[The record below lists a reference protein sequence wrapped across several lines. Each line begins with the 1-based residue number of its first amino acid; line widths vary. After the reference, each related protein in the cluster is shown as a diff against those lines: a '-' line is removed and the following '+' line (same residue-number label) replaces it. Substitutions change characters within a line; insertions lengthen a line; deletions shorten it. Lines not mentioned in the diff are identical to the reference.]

1 VKHNVP
7 MRIFI
12 SSVRRGLE
20 LERDALPGL
29 IKALGHEPVR
39 FEDFSAQSV
48 PSREAC
54 INGVESSDAYLL
66 LLGPHYG
73 TVFPETGQSATHDEW
88 VAAQRT
94 GIARYVFR
102 KSGSTFDVEQQEF
115 EGSLGDYGSGRF
127 YRTFSDITELQQAVA
142 ASIRELEAAPELLDF
157 EPLHQTVAIR
167 WSGEETSRSQFS
179 SSERCLL
186 EIHVVPINGRPV
198 SARLLE
204 QIGSGLPRHI
214 RDAGLVSAVQGLESN
229 HIEDGVVVQSPPPS
243 RRGGLNETHDGSLAA
258 VMVREAGGTT
268 VTFRLPGDMMGSI
281 LDVKDL
287 SQSIG
292 SALRLAGLIDVTG
305 AARFAIGVGI
315 TSVSMV
321 AVGEAGRGPRNSV
334 GMRFNSAPIH
344 LEPDETV
351 SRAALD
357 RGAGEVASMLARSLV
372 RAFQNSE

>member
-1 VKHNVP
+1 VKHNVQ

-94 GIARYVFR
+94 GISRFVFR
-102 KSGSTFDVEQQEF
+102 KTGVSFDVEQEEF
-115 EGSLGDYGSGRF
+115 ERSLGDYGSGRF
-127 YRTFSDITELQQAVA
+127 YKAFSDIAGLQQAVV
-142 ASIRELEAAPELLDF
+142 ASIRELEAAPGSMDF
-157 EPLHQTVAIR
+157 EPLHETVAVR
-167 WSGEETSRSQFS
+167 WLGDEAARKQFL
-179 SSERCLL
+179 SSERSLL
-186 EIHVVPINGRPV
+186 EVHIVPVHGKPV

-204 QIGSGLPRHI
+204 QVGTGLPGHVRNV
-214 RDAGLVSAVQGLESN
+214 GLVSAAQGLELD
-229 HIEDGVVVQSPPPS
+229 HIEDGVVVQSPPPAH
-243 RRGGLNETHDGSLAA
+243 RGGFHQARDGSLAA
-258 VMVREAGGTT
+258 VMVRKSGGTT
-268 VTFRLPGDMMGSI
+268 VTFRLPGDTMGSI
-281 LDVKDL
+281 LDARELAQD
-287 SQSIG
+287 IA

-305 AARFAIGVGI
+305 AARFAIGIGI
-315 TSVSMV
+315 TSTSMV
-321 AVGEAGRGPRNSV
+321 AVGELGGGPRNSV
-334 GMRFNSAPIH
+334 GMRLSSAPLH

-357 RGAGEVASMLARSLV
+357 RGAAEVASMLARSLL
-372 RAFQNSE
+372 RAFQNSA

>member
-115 EGSLGDYGSGRF
+115 ERSLGDYGSGRF

-157 EPLHQTVAIR
+157 EPLHETVAIR
-167 WSGEETSRSQFS
+167 WSGEETSRNQFS

-198 SARLLE
+198 SVRLLE
-204 QIGSGLPRHI
+204 QVGTGLPRHV
-214 RDAGLVSAVQGLESN
+214 RDAGLVSAAQGLESN
-229 HIEDGVVVQSPPPS
+229 HIEDGVVVKSPPPS
-243 RRGGLNETHDGSLAA
+243 HRGGRNETHDGSLAA
-258 VMVREAGGTT
+258 VMVRKAGGTT
-268 VTFRLPGDMMGSI
+268 VTFRLPGDTMGSI
-281 LDVKDL
+281 LDVNDL
-287 SQSIG
+287 SQNIG

-305 AARFAIGVGI
+305 AGRFAIGVGI

-321 AVGEAGRGPRNSV
+321 AVGEVGRGPRNSV
-334 GMRFNSAPIH
+334 GMRLNSAPIH

>member
-1 VKHNVP
+1 

-54 INGVESSDAYLL
+54 IKGVESSDAYLL
-66 LLGPHYG
+66 ILGPHYG

-115 EGSLGDYGSGRF
+115 ERSLGDYGSGRF
-127 YRTFSDITELQQAVA
+127 YKTFSDISELQQAVA
-142 ASIRELEAAPELLDF
+142 ASIRELEAAPQSLDF
-157 EPLHQTVAIR
+157 EPLHETIAIR
-167 WSGEETSRSQFS
+167 WLGEETSRNQFS

-186 EIHVVPINGRPV
+186 EIHIVPVDGRPV

-204 QIGSGLPRHI
+204 QVGTGLPRHV
-214 RDAGLVSAVQGLESN
+214 RNAGLVSAAQGLELD
-229 HIEDGVVVQSPPPS
+229 HLEDGVVVQSPPPS
-243 RRGGLNETHDGSLAA
+243 RRGGLHETHDGSLAA
-258 VMVREAGGTT
+258 VTIRKSGGTA

-281 LDVKDL
+281 LDVNDL

-292 SALRLAGLIDVTG
+292 SALRLAGQTDVTG

-315 TSVSMV
+315 TSTSMV
-321 AVGEAGRGPRNSV
+321 AVGELGRGPRNSV
-334 GMRFNSAPIH
+334 GMRLSSAPLH

-357 RGAGEVASMLARSLV
+357 QGAGEVASTLARSLI
-372 RAFQNSE
+372 RAFQNSA

>member
-1 VKHNVP
+1 MKHNVP

-88 VAAQRT
+88 VAAQRV
-94 GIARYVFR
+94 GIPRFVFR
-102 KSGSTFDVEQQEF
+102 KSGSTFDLEQQEF
-115 EGSLGDYGSGRF
+115 ERSLGDYGSGRF
-127 YRTFSDITELQQAVA
+127 YKAFSDIAELQQAVV
-142 ASIRELEAAPELLDF
+142 ASIRELEASPESMDF
-157 EPLHQTVAIR
+157 EPLHESVAIR
-167 WSGEETSRSQFS
+167 WLGEEAARNQFS
-179 SSERCLL
+179 SSERSPL
-186 EIHVVPINGRPV
+186 EIHVVPLDGSPV

-204 QIGSGLPRHI
+204 QIGTGLPKHVRN
-214 RDAGLVSAVQGLESN
+214 AGLVSAAQGLELD
-229 HIEDGVVVQSPPPS
+229 HIEGGVVVQSPPPL
-243 RRGGLNETHDGSLAA
+243 RRGGFHETHEGSFAA
-258 VMVREAGGTT
+258 VMVRKSGGTT
-268 VTFRLPGDMMGSI
+268 VTFRLPGDTMGSI
-281 LDVKDL
+281 LDARQLAQD
-287 SQSIG
+287 IA
-292 SALRLAGLIDVTG
+292 SALRLSGRIDVTG
-305 AARFAIGVGI
+305 AARFAIGMGI
-315 TSVSMV
+315 TSTSMV
-321 AVGEAGRGPRNSV
+321 AVGELGRGPRNSV
-334 GMRFNSAPIH
+334 GMRLNSSPLR

-357 RGAGEVASMLARSLV
+357 RGGGRNRVYARPV
-372 RAFQNSE
+372 VDPRI